1 MPMERSAA
9 WTDTNISKE
18 KTWQTGQLSPIAQLS
33 RVSRY
38 DQLTDWRC
46 VITLW
51 RLLRGLWERL
61 ALLPLR
67 CKQER
72 MSAIGYWLARLPLM
86 LVQLALML
94 G

>member
-1 MPMERSAA
+1 
-9 WTDTNISKE
+9 
-18 KTWQTGQLSPIAQLS
+18 
-33 RVSRY
+33 
-38 DQLTDWRC
+38 